1 MEECEMNKGL
11 LACVWGGTLDRVT
24 LDVRHRVAV

>member
-1 MEECEMNKGL
+1 MEEFEMNKGL
-11 LACVWGGTLDRVT
+11 LACGGGTRDRVA

>member
-1 MEECEMNKGL
+1 MEEYEMNKGL
-11 LACVWGGTLDRVT
+11 ISGGGTLDRVT

>member
-11 LACVWGGTLDRVT
+11 LAWGGGTLDRVT

>member
-11 LACVWGGTLDRVT
+11 ISGGGTLDRVT

>member
-11 LACVWGGTLDRVT
+11 LAGGGTRDRVA

>member
-1 MEECEMNKGL
+1 MEECEMNKSL
-11 LACVWGGTLDRVT
+11 LVGGGTRDRVA

>member
-11 LACVWGGTLDRVT
+11 ISGGGGTLDRVT
-24 LDVRHRVAV
+24 LDVRHRVEV